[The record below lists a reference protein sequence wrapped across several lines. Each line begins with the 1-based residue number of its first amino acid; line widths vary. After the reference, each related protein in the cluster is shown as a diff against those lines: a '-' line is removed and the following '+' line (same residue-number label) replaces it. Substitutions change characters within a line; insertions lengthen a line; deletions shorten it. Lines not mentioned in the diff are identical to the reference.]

1 MRTCSACLK
10 QSPISAAFCTFCGAS
25 FSTVQQPVLGRPE
38 ISMGPT
44 TQSQPESAHPQSFT
58 QSQQGV
64 EANQPWGSS
73 DVAGSLG
80 NVPNQ
85 NFPAS
90 RAALSTKAI
99 ALVVAAAVVVV
110 AGVFILA
117 NGGESKPRQADSS
130 ESQVSESESVEV
142 TEEYSPSDD
151 YYYSDLDDYPA
162 DYRLNFLDGC
172 TSNGGDYGR
181 CLCALESMEEIYT
194 VDEAYEIDAAMT
206 AGEDLSWLFEG
217 LAEMCS

>member
-1 MRTCSACLK
+1 MRTCAACLK
-10 QSPISAAFCTFCGAS
+10 QSPISAAFCTLCGAP
-25 FSTVQQPVLGRPE
+25 FPTVQQPVLGRPE
-38 ISMGPT
+38 ISMGRT
-44 TQSQPESAHPQSFT
+44 TQSQPVPAHQQPFT

-73 DVAGSLG
+73 HVAGSLG
-80 NVPNQ
+80 NLPSQ

-90 RAALSTKAI
+90 RAALSKKAI
-99 ALVVAAAVVVV
+99 AMVVAVAVVVV
-110 AGVFILA
+110 AGFFILA
-117 NGGESKPRQADSS
+117 NGGEPEPRQADSS

-142 TEEYSPSDD
+142 TEEYNPSDD
-151 YYYSDLDDYPA
+151 YPS
-162 DYRLNFLDGC
+162 DYRTNFIDGC

-194 VDEAYEIDAAMT
+194 VDEAYEIDAAMA